1 MIDMGKRQKST
12 ANLLIY
18 VFVISGLFISLLGA
32 TLSYYLV
39 MVSRNSVNATSAY
52 IKLNYTNGKT
62 ISMNQVIPGNFREID
77 MAYRRDGDKQC
88 LDMYD
93 REVCTVYGFTIENI
107 GDKANFVA
115 YLRSTINEFS
125 QLSYAL
131 YELDDNDNP
140 TLIYPLN
147 NENNILD
154 SNKKDISL
162 FGYDKDGKANTFTLS
177 KEDGPKRYEVVLY
190 INNLDKFQVEEMGK
204 RYFGSVIIQL
214 VNYNGNIVIENR

>member
-1 MIDMGKRQKST
+1 MNKEKKYT
-12 ANLLIY
+12 TNLLIY

-52 IKLNYTNGKT
+52 IKLNYTDGKT
-62 ISMNQVIPGNFREID
+62 IAMNSVIPSNFKVVD
-77 MAYRRDGDKQC
+77 TAYRRSGDKQC
-88 LDMYD
+88 LDIND
-93 REVCTVYGFTIENI
+93 SEICTVYGFTIENI

-115 YLRSTINEFS
+115 YLRSNVNEFS
-125 QLSYAL
+125 QLSYAF

-140 TLIYPLN
+140 TLVYPVNGN
-147 NENNILD
+147 NNLLEA
-154 SNKKDISL
+154 SRKDTSL
-162 FGYDKDGKANTFTLS
+162 FGYDSSGKPNTFSLS
-177 KEDGPKRYEVVLY
+177 KEDGPKRYEIVLY

-204 RYFGSVIIQL
+204 KFSGSVIIQL